1 MKTFLIESF
10 LFIIIITTSFIIT
23 NREKLMAA
31 TNDITG
37 DQIKSKFSTEKYRNN
52 YDLIFNKPKET
63 PDDKITP
70 TNPNPPTSK

>member
-1 MKTFLIESF
+1 MKIFLVESF

-52 YDLIFNKPKET
+52 YDIIFNKNKTNENSNT
-63 PDDKITP
+63 SNTP
-70 TNPNPPTSK
+70 TN